1 MSNIAIDL
9 VLLITAA
16 LIGGLFARVLKQP
29 LVIGYIFAGI
39 LVGPHTGGATVS
51 NVDNISHLADIG
63 AALLLFSLGL
73 EFSLRDLKPIWRVA
87 LIGSSLQVMFTFVY
101 GFGVVTIIGWD
112 LIPALWLG
120 GAIVSSSTALILRTL
135 EDRGFRK
142 TLSGKIMLGVSIVQ
156 DLLVIPILILL
167 ISVNFSGFSLQTLA
181 RPLFSS
187 TVFLLIM
194 GLLATRLIPVLLHRI
209 ARLNSSELFMLSTIS
224 IGLGIGYFSY
234 QFGLSAAFG
243 AFVAG
248 LVLSESDF
256 GHKALSEMVPFR
268 DLFGM
273 MFFASIG
280 MLFDPDFV
288 LGNMKSIFGL
298 LVIITGGKGVIL
310 AFIALVFGYRR
321 IIPLAMMFGMVP
333 ISEMAFV
340 LARNGLEIG
349 ALAQQNYQIIL
360 NVVVLSMIAGPVAAG
375 LATPI
380 YRLMRKFRPAS
391 EIQLRNF
398 PEQGFNNHVVVSGSG
413 SFVEYLAIELKGVDL
428 PFLIIEPFYK
438 DFYSLA
444 ASEFPVIFGEPDK
457 TDILQAAGIGK
468 ASLLILFESDAFSA
482 SAVIEKAQ
490 AQNHSINI
498 IYLSRSD
505 FLIDSSKTGNLD
517 VIVFEKQIAEKTASL
532 ALNKLLRKK

>member
-16 LIGGLFARVLKQP
+16 LIGGLLARALKQP
-29 LVIGYIFAGI
+29 LVVGYIFAGI

-51 NVDNISHLADIG
+51 NVENIAHLADIG

-73 EFSLRDLKPIWRVA
+73 EFSLRDLRPIWRVA
-87 LIGSSLQVMFTFVY
+87 LIGSAFQVFLTFVY
-101 GFGVVTIIGWD
+101 GFAVVTLAGWA

-120 GAIVSSSTALILRTL
+120 GAIVSSSTAIILRTL

-167 ISVNFSGFSLQTLA
+167 LSVNFSGFSLQTLV
-181 RPLFSS
+181 RPFLSS
-187 TVFLLIM
+187 ILFLLVM
-194 GLLATRLIPVLLHRI
+194 GLVATRLIPAVLHRI
-209 ARLNSSELFMLSTIS
+209 ARLNSSELFMLSTIT

-234 QFGLSAAFG
+234 QFGLSVAFG

-256 GHKALSEMVPFR
+256 GHKALSEMIPFR

-288 LGNMKSIFGL
+288 LENFKSIFGL
-298 LVIITGGKGVIL
+298 LVVITGGKGIIL
-310 AFIALVFGYRR
+310 ALIALVFGYRR

-349 ALAQQNYQIIL
+349 ALDLQNYQLVL
-360 NVVVLSMIAGPVAAG
+360 NVVILSMIAGPLAAG
-375 LATPI
+375 MASPV
-380 YRLMRKFRPAS
+380 YRLLRKFRPAGHIKLS
-391 EIQLRNF
+391 NF
-398 PEQGFNNHVVVSGSG
+398 PEQGFSNHIIVSGSSG
-413 SFVEYLAIELKGVDL
+413 FVEYIAEVFRQKEESFI
-428 PFLIIEPFYK
+428 IIEPFYQS
-438 DFYSLA
+438 FCSLA
-444 ASEFPVIFGEPDK
+444 SLNLPVIFGEPDK
-457 TDILQAAGIGK
+457 TDILHTAEIGK
-468 ASLLILFESDAFSA
+468 ASLLLLFESDAFSA
-482 SAVIEKAQ
+482 AAVIEKVQ
-490 AQNHSINI
+490 ILNPKIEI
-498 IYLSRSD
+498 IFLTKSESKSD
-505 FLIDSSKTGNLD
+505 FAENGKVKT
-517 VIVFEKQIAEKTASL
+517 IVFEKQIAEEAAVL
-532 ALNKLLRKK
+532 AMRTLKR